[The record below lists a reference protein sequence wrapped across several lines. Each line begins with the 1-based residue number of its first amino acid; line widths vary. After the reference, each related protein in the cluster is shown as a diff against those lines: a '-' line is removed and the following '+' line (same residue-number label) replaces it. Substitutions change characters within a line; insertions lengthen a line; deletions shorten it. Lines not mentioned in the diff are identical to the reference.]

1 MTNTPDSSNT
11 PDPQNPQNTPPQGY
25 TRLAGSEREPL
36 ANAQPVGP
44 VDPNEQVEVTVY
56 LRGPATS
63 DLNSIISEQLSKKR
77 THLTRDE
84 YKAAHSASADD
95 MAKVEQ
101 FARDHGLTIVKSDA
115 VGLRV
120 ILSGTV
126 AAMSAAFAT
135 ELQRYEHP
143 GGTYR
148 GRTGPVHIP
157 AELDSIVE
165 GVFGLDDRPQAHPH
179 LQRFDA
185 QVQHAG
191 ANANYVSY
199 TPPQLAQ
206 LYNFPKHIK
215 GGGQCVAIIELGG
228 GYKSEDLKEYFHK
241 LGVHQPRVTSFS
253 VDKGQNTPAGNPD
266 SADGEVDLDIEIVG
280 SIATEAHIVVY
291 FAPNTDR
298 GFLDAITD
306 ATFDDEHNP
315 SVISI
320 SWGAAE
326 SEWTPQ
332 AMKKMDKAFQVAVS
346 LGVTVC
352 CASGD
357 NGSSDGVSDGKA
369 HVDFPSSSTYALACG
384 GTSLRAANN
393 VVTSEVVWNDDS
405 VRSASGGGVS
415 DVFPL
420 PAWQASVQVPLSVND
435 QHVGRGVPDVSG
447 DADPDTGYQVRVDG
461 QDLVFGGTSA
471 VAPLWA
477 SLIALINEHR
487 GLPVGYL
494 NPILYENYAQ
504 LAQANALRDVTSGNN
519 GSYSAGPGWDACTGL
534 GTPDGKKLI
543 DALVDL

>member
-11 PDPQNPQNTPPQGY
+11 SSTPPQGY
-25 TRLAGSEREPL
+25 MPLAGSEREPL

-44 VDPNEQVEVTVY
+44 VDPNEQMEITVY
-56 LRGPATS
+56 LRGPASS
-63 DLNSIISEQLSKKR
+63 DLDSVISEQLQKKR
-77 THLTRDE
+77 PHLTRDE

-115 VGLRV
+115 VGRRV
-120 ILSGTV
+120 ILSGTA

-135 ELQRYEHP
+135 ELQRFEHP

-148 GRTGPVHIP
+148 GRTGPIHIP
-157 AELDSIVE
+157 TGLDQIVE

-179 LQRFDA
+179 LQRFDSQA
-185 QVQHAG
+185 PRSG
-191 ANANYVSY
+191 SNANYVSY
-199 TPPQLAQ
+199 TPPQVAQ
-206 LYNFPKHIK
+206 LYNFPRHIK
-215 GGGQCVAIIELGG
+215 GGGQCVAIVELGG
-228 GYKSEDLKEYFHK
+228 GYKSDDLKEYFHK
-241 LGVHQPRVTSFS
+241 LGVHQPRVTSYS

-280 SIATEAHIVVY
+280 SIAPEAHIVVY

-326 SEWTPQ
+326 AEWTPQ
-332 AMKKMDKAFQVAVS
+332 AMQKMNKAFQVAVS

-357 NGSSDGVSDGKA
+357 NGSSDGVGDGKA

-384 GTSLRAANN
+384 GTSLREANN

-405 VRSASGGGVS
+405 LQSASGGGVS

-420 PAWQASVQVPLSVND
+420 PYWQSDAHVPASVND
-435 QHVGRGVPDVSG
+435 QHSGRGVPDVSG

-494 NPILYENYAQ
+494 NPILYEHYER
-504 LAQANALRDVTSGNN
+504 LVKSSALHDITSGNN
-519 GSYSAGPGWDACTGL
+519 GSYSAAPGWDACTGL
-534 GTPDGKKLI
+534 GSPGGKKLI
-543 DALVDL
+543 DALTEIW

>member
-11 PDPQNPQNTPPQGY
+11 PNTPPQGY
-25 TRLAGSEREPL
+25 TRLTGSEREPL
-36 ANAQPVGP
+36 ANARPVGP
-44 VDPNEQVEVTVY
+44 VDPNEQMEVTVY

-63 DLNSIISEQLSKKR
+63 DLDSAISEQLQKKR
-77 THLTRDE
+77 PHLTRDE

-115 VGLRV
+115 VGRRI
-120 ILSGTV
+120 ILSGTA

-157 AELDSIVE
+157 ADLDSIVE

-179 LQRFDA
+179 LQRFDMQA
-185 QVQHAG
+185 QHGG

-228 GYKSEDLKEYFHK
+228 GYKSDDLKEYFHK
-241 LGVHQPRVTSFS
+241 LGVHQPKVTSFS

-280 SIATEAHIVVY
+280 SIAPEAHIVVY

-306 ATFDDEHNP
+306 ATFDFEHNP

-332 AMKKMDKAFQVAVS
+332 AMKKMDRAFQVAVA

-357 NGSSDGVSDGKA
+357 NGSSDGVGDGKA
-369 HVDFPSSSTYALACG
+369 HVDFPSSSAYALACG
-384 GTSLRAANN
+384 GTSLRAASN
-393 VVTSEVVWNDDS
+393 VVTSEVVWNDNS
-405 VRSASGGGVS
+405 ASSASGGGVS

-420 PAWQASVQVPLSVND
+420 PAWQASAQIPLSVND

-494 NPILYENYAQ
+494 NPLLYENYTQ

-534 GTPDGKKLI
+534 GTPNGKKLI
-543 DALVDL
+543 DALVNVL